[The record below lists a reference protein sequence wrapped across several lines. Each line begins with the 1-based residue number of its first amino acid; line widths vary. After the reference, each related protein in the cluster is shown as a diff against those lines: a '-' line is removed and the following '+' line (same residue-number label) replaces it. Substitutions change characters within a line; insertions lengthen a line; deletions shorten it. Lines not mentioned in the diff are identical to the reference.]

1 MGNDEPWDVLWT
13 GAYESTAFITA
24 LLVGA
29 FSFIPDPTG
38 YQDATDAAEILVY
51 TYWRY
56 AIVVVGLDILF
67 KVIVLVVQWANG
79 VRAYT
84 IVWTLLLMMAPW
96 APLLNKVVAAVL
108 AWGSVRSLMCNRV
121 TRNEVSC
128 VLREYLRM
136 GDQSLTTAAAT
147 EMVVGVE
154 ARFGMPS
161 KVLQDAVRRLRD
173 SRSHC
178 ESKEYEEKVQTL
190 LKNVENYGI
199 SVWML
204 TRRARRQEPLSRL
217 RGHHSW
223 RLWLRRADKW
233 TGAWTREEVRLV
245 ADPFPPERFSR
256 LNEPHQREGAD
267 GGRQPRMPLSTRAY
281 VLDVIDDCHRGY
293 TLSQKHTS
301 TTLPE
306 NLCKRC
312 TLAFRG
318 AIETFLESS
327 TRAHEGVQAREW
339 LFDTQMDWLGGFDK
353 VADGLWEVAFAYPV
367 ALRVDDGDLV
377 DDYGAAGT
385 VQKGPNPTV
394 TTRKFLVFLFLIAR
408 SLLSVCKPL
417 ESVGEHVSKRLH
429 SRDWWHEYWTA
440 VLAALRKDR
449 NHNETYDDWMDGI
462 RSTVM
467 RDLTAAEMRTLV
479 RLLADHPMRQQT
491 GKNAD
496 GKEQAMS
503 GAYCNESGC
512 TLNSQTAGAAAAE
525 GASVSGRGGRRRR
538 LVRG

>member
-56 AIVVVGLDILF
+56 AIVVVGLDLLF

-154 ARFGMPS
+154 A
-161 KVLQDAVRRLRD
+161 
-173 SRSHC
+173 
-178 ESKEYEEKVQTL
+178 
-190 LKNVENYGI
+190 
-199 SVWML
+199 
-204 TRRARRQEPLSRL
+204 
-217 RGHHSW
+217 
-223 RLWLRRADKW
+223 
-233 TGAWTREEVRLV
+233 
-245 ADPFPPERFSR
+245 
-256 LNEPHQREGAD
+256 
-267 GGRQPRMPLSTRAY
+267 
-281 VLDVIDDCHRGY
+281 RGY

-449 NHNETYDDWMDGI
+449 NNNETYDDWMDGI

-512 TLNSQTAGAAAAE
+512 TLNSQTAL
-525 GASVSGRGGRRRR
+525 VVQRR
-538 LVRG
+538 VHP

>member
-1 MGNDEPWDVLWT
+1 MTELPGTALPGKPPLRVAVHARGEALPRGCDGRAAGVCAFAYPRTPQNPVTPTGALDRLRCWLSAGHVADAAIATSIGSCRGCVGCCRRNQEERGRSRHSELRRSEPGQPRKTPLPPPVMGNDEPWDVLWT

-147 EMVVGVE
+147 EMVVGAE

-217 RGHHSW
+217 RGRHS
-223 RLWLRRADKW
+223 
-233 TGAWTREEVRLV
+233 
-245 ADPFPPERFSR
+245 
-256 LNEPHQREGAD
+256 
-267 GGRQPRMPLSTRAY
+267 
-281 VLDVIDDCHRGY
+281 
-293 TLSQKHTS
+293 
-301 TTLPE
+301 
-306 NLCKRC
+306 
-312 TLAFRG
+312 
-318 AIETFLESS
+318 
-327 TRAHEGVQAREW
+327 
-339 LFDTQMDWLGGFDK
+339 
-353 VADGLWEVAFAYPV
+353 
-367 ALRVDDGDLV
+367 
-377 DDYGAAGT
+377 
-385 VQKGPNPTV
+385 
-394 TTRKFLVFLFLIAR
+394 
-408 SLLSVCKPL
+408 
-417 ESVGEHVSKRLH
+417 
-429 SRDWWHEYWTA
+429 
-440 VLAALRKDR
+440 
-449 NHNETYDDWMDGI
+449 
-462 RSTVM
+462 
-467 RDLTAAEMRTLV
+467 
-479 RLLADHPMRQQT
+479 
-491 GKNAD
+491 
-496 GKEQAMS
+496 
-503 GAYCNESGC
+503 
-512 TLNSQTAGAAAAE
+512 
-525 GASVSGRGGRRRR
+525 
-538 LVRG
+538 